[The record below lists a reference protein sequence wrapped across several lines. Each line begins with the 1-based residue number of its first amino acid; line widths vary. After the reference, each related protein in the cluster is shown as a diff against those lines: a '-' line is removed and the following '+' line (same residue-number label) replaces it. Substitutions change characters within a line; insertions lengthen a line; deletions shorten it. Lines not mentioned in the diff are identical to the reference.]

1 MKDEGLDED
10 GIEVEV
16 EVAEPE
22 EEVGLQEEENEE
34 LLQEEND
41 GGEMMMM
48 MEDTA
53 TPTDDVPLT
62 VPNGDV
68 TMSNN
73 VHNPPSYAFLHV
85 VMWCSLAVGVFSWWC
100 LGEMAVSWVLGISWF
115 DV

>member
-1 MKDEGLDED
+1 MKDEGLDDD

-53 TPTDDVPLT
+53 ATPTDDVPLT

-73 VHNPPSYAFLHV
+73 VHNLPSYA
-85 VMWCSLAVGVFSWWC
+85 C
-100 LGEMAVSWVLGISWF
+100 LPTCGDVVLGSFHGGVCGFCVWERGR
-115 DV
+115 

>member
-1 MKDEGLDED
+1 MKDEGLDDD

-53 TPTDDVPLT
+53 ATPTDDVPLT

-73 VHNPPSYAFLHV
+73 VHNLPSYAFLHV
-85 VMWCSLAVGVFSWWC
+85 VMWCWGLFMVVFVGVCVWERWR
-100 LGEMAVSWVLGISWF
+100 
-115 DV
+115 